1 MKKDNKI
8 KSIKSDMEFADC
20 NIDDNISDVENVC
33 VDIVE
38 KKSPFKNSKFLSAIR
53 PAVMCL
59 IILTLICG
67 VLYPVSVTI
76 IGQSLFPYEANG
88 SQITVNLADGTQKIF
103 GSELIG
109 QSYEDPKYLFGRVN
123 TGSPTN
129 LSPESDEYKK
139 LLQER
144 IIERQRKLAA
154 IGYTDEKIIPDEL
167 ITSSGSGVDP
177 HISPETA
184 YIQIPI
190 IVATRTLAGEEIT
203 EVQVREIIDKYTEGR
218 FLGIFG
224 AEKVNVLLVNL
235 ALDGLV

>member
-1 MKKDNKI
+1 MKKHNKI
-8 KSIKSDMEFADC
+8 KIVNND
-20 NIDDNISDVENVC
+20 ISDVENDCSDV
-33 VDIVE
+33 VE
-38 KKSPFKNSKFLSAIR
+38 KKSPFKNSKFLSVIR

-59 IILTLICG
+59 IILTIICG

-88 SQITVNLADGTQKIF
+88 SQITVTLADGTQKIF

-129 LSPESDEYKK
+129 LSPESDEYQK

-154 IGYTDEKIIPDEL
+154 IGYTDEKIIPAEL

-184 YIQIPI
+184 YMQIPI

-203 EVQVREIIDKYTEGR
+203 EVQVREIVDKYTEGR